1 MEPIINNCIFFVTE
15 DNKTLVQKIIE
26 NDEKYI
32 ETVPFRIAPIVNTV
46 KFYFLSVDEKNIN
59 YAVLVSQGKRNKKD
73 SVIKSQLSFY
83 SFLKVVDF
91 PIHSLQ
97 SKLVDQGCD
106 PSLSLC
112 CLPLGGYQDSY
123 NKYEIEGSI
132 WLKLIGLV
140 KESND
145 DLRKD
150 IEQMILKTNEKSIEG
165 AEYSIM
171 SHQKDTLQLSLN
183 LAGINTNVEFKTN
196 KKIIGKPE
204 NYFPLVKDKR
214 QKEDNLI
221 VQDLFSMELKFRNW
235 FEDEKKK
242 KPDTRTFVQGEHRL
256 TITNVN
262 RDEYERVLGV
272 DFLFYNHTFNLFMMV
287 QYKVWEQDEKGYIYR
302 RNSQY
307 KKDIER
313 MNGFKEMFKNSTLLK
328 SVTDYRLD
336 PLPFYFKLCHP
347 TQLRYDNQLVSGI
360 YVPAEY
366 LEYCLQEKAH
376 IRIKDIPHGFHNELF
391 IDLIKKGLIGSR
403 GVDELTLETIVDSLL
418 AEKRSVTL
426 AETNSVKKY
435 KN

>member
-1 MEPIINNCIFFVTE
+1 
-15 DNKTLVQKIIE
+15 
-26 NDEKYI
+26 
-32 ETVPFRIAPIVNTV
+32 
-46 KFYFLSVDEKNIN
+46 
-59 YAVLVSQGKRNKKD
+59 
-73 SVIKSQLSFY
+73 
-83 SFLKVVDF
+83 
-91 PIHSLQ
+91 
-97 SKLVDQGCD
+97 
-106 PSLSLC
+106 
-112 CLPLGGYQDSY
+112 LPLGGYQDSY

-287 QYKVWEQDEKGYIYR
+287 QYKVWEQDKKGYIYR

-313 MNGFKEMFKNSTLLK
+313 MNGFKEMFKNSLLK

-336 PLPFYFKLCHP
+336 PLPFYFKLCYP

>member
-1 MEPIINNCIFFVTE
+1 MEWRINNCIFFVIK

-26 NDEKYI
+26 NDGKYI
-32 ETVPFRIAPIVNTV
+32 ETVPFRIAATVNTV
-46 KFYFLSVDEKNIN
+46 KFYFLSVDEENIN
-59 YAVLVSQGKRNKKD
+59 YAVLVSQGNRNKKD
-73 SVIKSQLSFY
+73 SVIKSQVSFY
-83 SFLKVVDF
+83 NFLKLEDF
-91 PIHSLQ
+91 PIPSLQ

-106 PSLSLC
+106 PSLSLF

-140 KESND
+140 KEANQ

-150 IEQMILKTNEKSIEG
+150 IEQMILKTNEKSIAGE
-165 AEYSIM
+165 EYSIM

-183 LAGINTNVEFKTN
+183 LAGINTNVELKTN
-196 KKIIGKPE
+196 KKIIEKPE
-204 NYFPLVKDKR
+204 NYFALVKDKR

-221 VQDLFSMELKFRNW
+221 VQDLFLMELKFRNW
-235 FEDEKKK
+235 FEEEKKK
-242 KPDTRTFVQGEHRL
+242 KPNTRTFVQGEHRL

-272 DFLFYNHTFNLFMMV
+272 DFLFYHHTFNLFMMV
-287 QYKVWEQDEKGYIYR
+287 QYKVWEQDDKGYIYK
-302 RNSQY
+302 RNLQY

-328 SVTDYRLD
+328 SVKDYRLD
-336 PLPFYFKLCHP
+336 PLPFYFKLCYP

-366 LEYCLQEKAH
+366 LEYCLQEKGH
-376 IRIKDIPHGFHNELF
+376 IRTKDIPHGFHNELF
-391 IDLIKKGLIGSR
+391 IDLIKK
-403 GVDELTLETIVDSLL
+403 D
-418 AEKRSVTL
+418 
-426 AETNSVKKY
+426 
-435 KN
+435 